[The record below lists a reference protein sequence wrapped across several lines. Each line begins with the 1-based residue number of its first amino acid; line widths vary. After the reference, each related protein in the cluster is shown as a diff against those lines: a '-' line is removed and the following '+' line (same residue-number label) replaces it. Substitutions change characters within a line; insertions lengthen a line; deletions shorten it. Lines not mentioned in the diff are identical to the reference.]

1 MTVKELWRRW
11 TIIARAIGEFQSRL
25 ILTIFYFFIMGP
37 VALCVRIFSDPLR
50 LKIPSRVTW
59 SPVDRTAPRNIDEAK
74 KQF

>member
-11 TIIARAIGEFQSRL
+11 TAIAKAIGEFQSRL

-59 SPVDRTAPRNIDEAK
+59 LPVDATAHRNIEDSR